1 MTALST
7 VTTLLAHE
15 AASPPLLRRF
25 MPLFRGGELE
35 RRKVT
40 MVPDVLDWLEAPVR
54 SDAIAK
60 AKAAARAHIAQF
72 IKGEKIDD
80 LHFMKRIEDRR
91 RKPSSFDHQVWAFR
105 PLFNPQH
112 RYFGV
117 FATKDWFVVCTKQ
130 SRDRL
135 AEHDN
140 RWHKEI
146 DKTSRI

>member
-1 MTALST
+1 
-7 VTTLLAHE
+7 
-15 AASPPLLRRF
+15 
-25 MPLFRGGELE
+25 
-35 RRKVT
+35 

-146 DKTSRI
+146 DKTSRIWASLFGLLPRGGATLGDYISQNAERCDGRW